1 MVKVKRLVSLR
12 RLSPRTHHLFPK
24 TRHFFPKI
32 ADQIASQTP
41 SLCLSLLVTN
51 PSSHIPNKLK
61 MKMETK
67 NADHPP
73 PFRRSQITKIQGLV
87 VSPNCCL
94 KITIMLEG
102 HNFCGHNGLKLLK

>member
-1 MVKVKRLVSLR
+1 MVKVKQLVSLR

-24 TRHFFPKI
+24 THHFFPKI

-51 PSSHIPNKLK
+51 PSSHIPNKPK

-73 PFRRSQITKIQGLV
+73 PFRRSQITKIQEEPGNSGRQAIISSLPAASV
-87 VSPNCCL
+87 ISSNV
-94 KITIMLEG
+94 
-102 HNFCGHNGLKLLK
+102 LLK